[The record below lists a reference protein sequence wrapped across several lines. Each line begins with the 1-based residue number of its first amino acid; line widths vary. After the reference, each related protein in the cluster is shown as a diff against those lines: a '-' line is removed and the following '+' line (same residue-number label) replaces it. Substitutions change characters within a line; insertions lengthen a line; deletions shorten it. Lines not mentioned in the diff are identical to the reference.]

1 MRNFDYKIV
10 YGLIAKDLIWIRF
23 CFGHWGIAVKRTPK
37 LFSER
42 YGYTKTIPLPRGWRI
57 GFLKASK

>member
-10 YGLIAKDLIWIRF
+10 YGLVAKNLIWIRF
-23 CFGHWGIAVKRTPK
+23 FLGHWGICIKRTP
-37 LFSER
+37 LVFSER
-42 YGYTKTIPLPRGWRI
+42 YGYKKYIPLPGGWRI